1 MKVYSDKLE
10 DFTISSSSVSKFKH
24 SQSHFRDCFQD
35 QTEVIAEDNNENIV
49 ETEKIHKRSNL
60 SKLLESA
67 IDKTEAIDNFNDLI
81 IDDLE
86 EQITEAIEEDP
97 EDDENAIFNQIKR
110 K

>member
-1 MKVYSDKLE
+1 
-10 DFTISSSSVSKFKH
+10 
-24 SQSHFRDCFQD
+24 
-35 QTEVIAEDNNENIV
+35 
-49 ETEKIHKRSNL
+49 
-60 SKLLESA
+60 
-67 IDKTEAIDNFNDLI
+67 LI